1 MSERGEGDE
10 HVFRRIKNPRP
21 KYGKIHGRSDAGRDR
36 QSESVVGQPKRRDRQ
51 SESAVEQPKRAI
63 GQSEEPVGNKR

>member
-36 QSESVVGQPKRRDRQ
+36 QSES
-51 SESAVEQPKRAI
+51 AVEQPKRAI
-63 GQSEEPVGNKR
+63 G